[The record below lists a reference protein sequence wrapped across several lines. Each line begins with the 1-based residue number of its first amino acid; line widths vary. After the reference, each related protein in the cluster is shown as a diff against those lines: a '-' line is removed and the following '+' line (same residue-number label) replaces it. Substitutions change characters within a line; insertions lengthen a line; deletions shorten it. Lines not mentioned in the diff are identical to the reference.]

1 MVRESKI
8 DWITLGLLL
17 LTMLIGWLN
26 LYSVSVE
33 EDPSFINMNT
43 HHGKQAVFILSSLG
57 IGALIMFLDTKFLEV
72 TSMYIFGASMIL
84 LAAVLFMSKVSG
96 ASSWFAIGGIKIQPT
111 EFAKVATLMA
121 LAKVISKH
129 NFTFA
134 RTQDFF
140 LAVGMVLVPMGLVLL
155 QNDAGSAMV
164 FAGLILMLYREG
176 LHPLFLLLVFLIGLV
191 GITAIIF
198 STTPLVNAY
207 IILVLVVATAG
218 VSVFF
223 VMTNRIKMILPA
235 VGVGLFLV
243 VIPLTINFAV
253 KPYQSARIRVLV
265 ASKEQIQKEESLKK
279 VNYNLEESLVAI
291 GSGGL
296 TGKGYRQGTHT
307 RGEFV
312 PEEHTDFIFCV
323 IGEEHGFLGSA
334 TVLILFL
341 CLFGRIIY
349 ISENSKSRYARV
361 YGYGAASILFM
372 HVFVNVGMT
381 LGLLP
386 TIGIPLPFYSYGGSS
401 TLAFSIMIFVL
412 MNHYSYRTNVLN

>member
-1 MVRESKI
+1 MVRESRI

-17 LTMLIGWLN
+17 LTMLLGWFN
-26 LYSVSVE
+26 MYSVSVE
-33 EDPSFINMNT
+33 EDASIINMTT
-43 HHGKQAVFILSSLG
+43 HHGKQAVFILASLG
-57 IGALIMFLDTKFLEV
+57 LGALIMFLDTKFLEI

-84 LAAVLFMSKVSG
+84 LAAVLFVSKVSG

-140 LAVGMVLVPMGLVLL
+140 LAAGLVLVPMGLVLL
-155 QNDAGSAMV
+155 QNDAGSAIV
-164 FAGLILMLYREG
+164 FAGLIFMLYREG
-176 LHPLFLLLVFLIGLV
+176 LHPLFLLLIFLIGFV
-191 GITAIIF
+191 GIIAIIF
-198 STTPLVNAY
+198 STTPLVNGY
-207 IILVLVVATAG
+207 LILGLVVATAG

-223 VMTNRIKMILPA
+223 VMTNRTKMILPA

-243 VIPLTINFAV
+243 IIPLTINFAI

-265 ASKEQIQKEESLKK
+265 ASEEQIQKEESLKK

-323 IGEEHGFLGSA
+323 IGEEHGFLGSSV
-334 TVLILFL
+334 VLILFL
-341 CLFGRIIY
+341 CLLGRIIY
-349 ISENSKSRYARV
+349 ISENSKSRYARA
-361 YGYGAASILFM
+361 YGYGVASIIFM

-381 LGLLP
+381 LGVLP
-386 TIGIPLPFYSYGGSS
+386 TIGIPLPFYSKGGSS
-401 TLAFSIMIFVL
+401 MLAFTSMVFIL
-412 MNHYSYRTNVLN
+412 MNHYSYRTNILN